1 MSTSL
6 KKSIGFVLSKKKK
19 FNIYDDI
26 CAFCYQK
33 KIDYMPDY
41 DCYNEVF
48 GMYLFSF
55 EEALKVNAFITQQN
69 LKALY
74 VNIIDS

>member
-1 MSTSL
+1 
-6 KKSIGFVLSKKKK
+6 
-19 FNIYDDI
+19 
-26 CAFCYQK
+26 
-33 KIDYMPDY
+33 MPDY

-55 EEALKVNAFITQQN
+55 EEALKVNAFITQKN